1 MNTQIMITIS
11 ILSIPVMI
19 FIMVLFFKKE
29 RVKVIEESH
38 NREGYDKIF
47 GHSKIPRQNIL
58 LKLILVS
65 IVITSFY
72 FTFSYV
78 NANIDIVINIVSQI
92 TEYIKGAVIFVG
104 LYLAYY
110 ILNTD
115 VNIIFTHSFIIFA
128 TYMTLKIIFFRFTW
142 KSIII
147 NIILFVVFMI
157 AIYILKAF
165 FDSPLHAL
173 YFILTGANDI
183 KNAKYRR

>member
-38 NREGYDKIF
+38 NREGYDKIY

-78 NANIDIVINIVSQI
+78 NGNIDIVTNIVRDI
-92 TEYIKGAVIFVG
+92 TDYIIGIFV
-104 LYLAYY
+104 LVAWYVVYY
-110 ILNTD
+110 ITNTD
-115 VNIIFTHSFIIFA
+115 VNIIFTHSFIIFT

-147 NIILFVVFMI
+147 NVILFIIFMVG
-157 AIYILKAF
+157 IYILKAF